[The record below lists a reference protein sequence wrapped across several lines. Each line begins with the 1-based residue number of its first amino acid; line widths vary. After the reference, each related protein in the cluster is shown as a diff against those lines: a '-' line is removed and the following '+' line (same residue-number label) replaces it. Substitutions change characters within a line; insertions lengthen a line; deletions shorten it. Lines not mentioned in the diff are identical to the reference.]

1 MEKFEINILGCGSAV
16 PTTRHNPSAQIV
28 NVRDKLS
35 LVDCGE
41 GTQLQMRYHR
51 LRFMNLRNIF
61 ISHLHGD
68 HCLGL
73 IGLISSFGLLGRTAD
88 LHIYAPADYDD
99 LFHRQL
105 DYFCQGLEYRVV
117 FHPLD
122 TTLHQCIYDDRSVS
136 IHTLPL
142 DHRVPSCGFLFRE
155 KPTLPH
161 IRRDVT
167 DYYGIPVSQLNN
179 IKNGADWT
187 LPDGT
192 VIPNSRLT
200 RSADPTR
207 SYAYCSDTAYKP
219 DLIPLLEGV
228 TLLYHE
234 ATYGDD
240 RQDRA
245 EKYHHSTARQ
255 AAMLAKACHARK
267 LLIGHYSAH
276 YPDENELLEQA
287 REVFPDTVSAD
298 EGMKIEL

>member
-1 MEKFEINILGCGSAV
+1 MEKFEIHILGCGSAV

-105 DYFCQGLEYRVV
+105 DYFCQGLDYKVI
-117 FHPLD
+117 FHSLD
-122 TTLHQCIYDDRSVS
+122 TTVHECIYDDRSVS

-142 DHRVPSCGFLFRE
+142 DHRVPCCGFLFKE

-200 RSADPTR
+200 SPAAPVR

-219 DLIPLLEGV
+219 DLIPLLNGV
-228 TLLYHE
+228 NLLYHE

-240 RQDRA
+240 REDRA
-245 EKYHHSTARQ
+245 LKYHHSTARQ
-255 AAMLAKACHARK
+255 AATLAKKCHAQK

-276 YPDENELLEQA
+276 YPDETILLNQA
-287 REVFPDTVSAD
+287 REVFPNTLAAE

>member
-1 MEKFEINILGCGSAV
+1 MPC
-16 PTTRHNPSAQIV
+16 
-28 NVRDKLS
+28 
-35 LVDCGE
+35 
-41 GTQLQMRYHR
+41 
-51 LRFMNLRNIF
+51 
-61 ISHLHGD
+61 
-68 HCLGL
+68 
-73 IGLISSFGLLGRTAD
+73 
-88 LHIYAPADYDD
+88 
-99 LFHRQL
+99 
-105 DYFCQGLEYRVV
+105 
-117 FHPLD
+117 
-122 TTLHQCIYDDRSVS
+122 
-136 IHTLPL
+136 
-142 DHRVPSCGFLFRE
+142 CGFLFKE

-200 RSADPTR
+200 RPAAAPR

-245 EKYHHSTARQ
+245 EKYRHSTARQ
-255 AAMLAKACHARK
+255 AARLASECHAGQ

-276 YPDENELLEQA
+276 YPDETILLQQA
-287 REVFPDTVSAD
+287 REVFPNTISAN
-298 EGMKIEL
+298 EGMKISL